1 MFEKSK
7 EFDLYISELLDEKLK
22 TLEATDGEY
31 VALKAKMDFEYGAL
45 EGDFTHEKFKL
56 IEDFCGL
63 ICGMYTIENRYLYF
77 QGFKDCIR
85 LLKRL
90 EVY

>member
-1 MFEKSK
+1 MFEKSN
-7 EFDLYISELLDEKLK
+7 EFDTYITELLEAKLK
-22 TLEATDGEY
+22 ELAVTDGEY
-31 VALKAKMDFEYGAL
+31 ARIKAKINSEAEVMEN
-45 EGDFTHEKFKL
+45 DFTGSE
-56 IEDFCGL
+56 IDIIQDFHGL
-63 ICGMYTIENRYLYF
+63 LDELSEMENRHLYF